1 MTGRANSG
9 IWLAGRACRGRGAA
23 IEIRSP
29 FSDELVGTIDT
40 ASADDVKQAVDAA
53 YACFKSKMRLMPV
66 HERARI
72 LNKAAD
78 LLTSRA
84 EALAVSLTRESGK
97 PISLSRVEARRGAD
111 ILHLAAQSAQFVT
124 GEVVP
129 LDALPGADGRV
140 GLALRT
146 PLGVVAAISPFNAPI
161 NLSLQK
167 IAPALAA
174 GCTVILK
181 PADSTPHTVLKLGEI
196 FAEAGLP
203 EGALSIL
210 PGGAEV
216 GLALVTHPSVAVVS
230 FTGSSAIAEKIQ
242 ASVGIKKVIYELGS
256 NSPNVVCAD
265 ADLDLAARSLVTS
278 AFNSSGQICVS
289 AQRIYAY
296 AEIYEQL
303 IARMIPLI
311 EALKIGDPMDG
322 SVTLGALINR
332 AALERIE
339 VWVNEAVQ
347 QGAKVLT
354 GGRRHLLGRN
364 YMPTILVNV
373 TRTMKV
379 QCQEVF
385 GPVVTITRFHS
396 DAEAIQLCND
406 SPYGLRAGVFTRDL
420 ARAFLYARD
429 LDVGGM
435 SINDSS
441 RFRQDNTPSSG
452 VKRSGVG
459 QEGGRYAYEAYTYL
473 KFVGLNLS

>member
-1 MTGRANSG
+1 M
-9 IWLAGRACRGRGAA
+9 
-23 IEIRSP
+23 E
-29 FSDELVGTIDT
+29 
-40 ASADDVKQAVDAA
+40 
-53 YACFKSKMRLMPV
+53 KS
-66 HERARI
+66 
-72 LNKAAD
+72 
-78 LLTSRA
+78 
-84 EALAVSLTRESGK
+84 
-97 PISLSRVEARRGAD
+97 
-111 ILHLAAQSAQFVT
+111 
-124 GEVVP
+124 
-129 LDALPGADGRV
+129 
-140 GLALRT
+140 
-146 PLGVVAAISPFNAPI
+146 
-161 NLSLQK
+161 
-167 IAPALAA
+167 
-174 GCTVILK
+174 
-181 PADSTPHTVLKLGEI
+181 
-196 FAEAGLP
+196 
-203 EGALSIL
+203 
-210 PGGAEV
+210 
-216 GLALVTHPSVAVVS
+216 
-230 FTGSSAIAEKIQ
+230 
-242 ASVGIKKVIYELGS
+242 
-256 NSPNVVCAD
+256 
-265 ADLDLAARSLVTS
+265 
-278 AFNSSGQICVS
+278 
-289 AQRIYAY
+289 
-296 AEIYEQL
+296 
-303 IARMIPLI
+303 
-311 EALKIGDPMDG
+311 
-322 SVTLGALINR
+322 
-332 AALERIE
+332 ALERIE